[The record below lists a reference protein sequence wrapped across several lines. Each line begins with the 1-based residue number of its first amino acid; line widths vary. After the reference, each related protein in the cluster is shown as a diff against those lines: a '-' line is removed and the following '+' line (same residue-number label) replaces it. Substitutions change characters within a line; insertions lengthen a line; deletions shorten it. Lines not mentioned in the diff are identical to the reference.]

1 MSERMLAQ
9 APERTLPGTV
19 LWAVALSLV
28 LIASAHVQVPFWP
41 VPMTLQTL
49 AVLVIGGLFGPRLAL
64 AAMAAYLAEG
74 AAGLPV
80 FAGTPAHGIGLA
92 YMAGPTGGYLLG
104 LLLAAGLAGWA
115 GQRFAARPAL
125 LGLLMLGALALNYA
139 PGVAWLATFVGWHRA
154 VTLGAAPFLL
164 ADLVKA
170 ALATALV
177 LAAAGWRR
185 RA

>member
-1 MSERMLAQ
+1 MSD
-9 APERTLPGTV
+9 RTLTMPPA
-19 LWAVALSLV
+19 LAWARVIAAALGLSL
-28 LIASAHVQVPFWP
+28 LLAISAHVQVPFWP

-49 AVLVIGGLFGPRLAL
+49 AVLAIGGLLGPRMAA
-64 AAMAAYLAEG
+64 AAMLTYLAEG

-104 LLLAAGLAGWA
+104 LLLAAGFAGWA
-115 GQRFAARPAL
+115 GRRFARSPLL
-125 LGLLMLGALALNYA
+125 LGAAMLGAVALNYA
-139 PGVAWLATFVGWHRA
+139 PGVAWLATFVGWQRA
-154 VTLGAAPFLL
+154 VALGAAPFLL

-170 ALATALV
+170 ALATTLV
-177 LAAAGWRR
+177 LATAGGR